1 MSLNFSASSRAA
13 GLAAAACLLLAACSG
28 AVTTKPRGVVTVST
42 PAMGWFV
49 SRLCPDSV
57 EVNVMIPQ
65 GADHDNYTPR
75 PGQMARLAA
84 SAAYVALGPLEF
96 ETTWRERLQAAAP
109 QMAWAEA
116 CEGIEL
122 IGGGGC
128 DAHGHAADPH
138 YWLSPRQA
146 ATMAQ
151 NVAKILKSTLP
162 DISNHVDSALP
173 PLMAD
178 IARADTL
185 MLRASRT
192 SPGQTFVVYHPSLA
206 YVARDYG
213 LRQLTVGN
221 DGVSPQPRRFAAL
234 TDSAKRAGARVFFIQ
249 PGFTPDRVE
258 ATASAIGARVVGI
271 SPESADWLG
280 TVGIIADALSRR

>member
-1 MSLNFSASSRAA
+1 M
-13 GLAAAACLLLAACSG
+13 AAAVCLLLLSACDAA
-28 AVTTKPRGVVTVST
+28 APTETRGVVSVST

-75 PGQMARLAA
+75 PGQMARLSV
-84 SAAYVALGPLEF
+84 SAAYIALGPLEF
-96 ETTWRERLQAAAP
+96 ETTWRGRLQTTAP
-109 QMAWAEA
+109 RMAWAEA

-122 IGGGGC
+122 IGGCCG
-128 DAHGHAADPH
+128 AHAHASDPH

-146 ATMAQ
+146 ATMTR
-151 NVAKILKSTLP
+151 NIAKILKASLP
-162 DISNHVDSALP
+162 DIADHVDSALP
-173 PLMAD
+173 PLLAD

-185 MLRASRT
+185 MLRASQT

-221 DGVSPQPRRFAAL
+221 DGVAPQPRRFAAL
-234 TDSAKRAGARVFFIQ
+234 ADSAKRAGARVFFIQ

-258 ATASAIGARVVGI
+258 ATASAIGARVVSI
-271 SPESADWLG
+271 SPESADWPG
-280 TVGIIADALSRR
+280 TMGAIADALSQR

>member
-1 MSLNFSASSRAA
+1 MATV
-13 GLAAAACLLLAACSG
+13 ACLLLLAACRGSAPTG
-28 AVTTKPRGVVTVST
+28 PRGVVTVST

-65 GADHDNYTPR
+65 GTDHDNYTPR
-75 PGQMARLAA
+75 PGQMTRLSA
-84 SAAYVALGPLEF
+84 SAAYIALGPLEF

-109 QMAWAEA
+109 RMAWAEA
-116 CEGIEL
+116 SGGIEL
-122 IGGGGC
+122 IGGGC
-128 DAHGHAADPH
+128 DSHSHAADPH

-146 ATMAQ
+146 ATMAL
-151 NVAKILKSTLP
+151 NIAKILKTSLP
-162 DISNHVDSALP
+162 DISVHVDSALP
-173 PLMAD
+173 PLLSD
-178 IARADTL
+178 IAHADTL
-185 MLRASRT
+185 MLRASQT

-221 DGVSPQPRRFAAL
+221 DGVTPQPRRFAAL
-234 TDSAKRAGARVFFIQ
+234 ADSAKRADARVFFIQ

-258 ATASAIGARVVGI
+258 ATASAIGARVVSI
-271 SPESADWLG
+271 SPESADWPG
-280 TVGIIADALSRR
+280 TIGVIADALKRR